1 MAESERETLYLN
13 LHVVEIFPVSFLY
26 GVRQTYIYVLTFF
39 FPSSFKDP
47 ALHFPASD
55 YGQTQRKEKV
65 YQMSLRIFISRLF
78 ATLSLYHEQ
87 KRMHRRF

>member
-26 GVRQTYIYVLTFF
+26 GNETDLYLCFDIF